1 MARDARDD
9 GGAGPAP
16 ARSWGLAGGLV
27 LGVAI
32 VIGLIG
38 RGSGSETSERPP
50 AEARAVPSLTAVPTP
65 AAAPPVVTGADT
77 VHAGRALGPIL
88 ADAGLGGAG
97 YRSVLSLIRERID
110 PRRLPA
116 GLVVRTS
123 ARVPESTD
131 RVAVTLDADRTLVL
145 DRTGTT
151 WSSRLDSVSVRPDT
165 LYVGGVIEQ
174 SLWTSR
180 LFGDTAR
187 LAPNENVEIFLR
199 LARIYAWQ
207 VDFFRDIRPGDAF
220 RVMIRR
226 EVRPDGSVR
235 RADVLAAQFYNEDRA
250 LPAVR
255 FIAADGPEEYYD
267 ADGAATRKAFLRA
280 PLKFSPVTS
289 GFSRRRYHPILHRW
303 RAHRGIDYGANR
315 GTPIH
320 ATGAGVVTRAGWW
333 DGYGRMVEV
342 RHNSMYRTRYAHM
355 SGVAKGIHP
364 GVRVKQNQIIGYVG
378 MTGLATAPHLH
389 YEFLVN
395 GVQRDPKKVKLPP
408 GKPVPDSY
416 LARFDSVR
424 DDRLGRL
431 DSLSFPRA
439 VQLAS
444 AARAAGSQASS
455 ASGSR

>member
-1 MARDARDD
+1 
-9 GGAGPAP
+9 
-16 ARSWGLAGGLV
+16 
-27 LGVAI
+27 
-32 VIGLIG
+32 
-38 RGSGSETSERPP
+38 
-50 AEARAVPSLTAVPTP
+50 
-65 AAAPPVVTGADT
+65 VVSGADT
-77 VHAGRALGPIL
+77 IRAGRALGQIL
-88 ADAGLGGAG
+88 ADAGLGEAG
-97 YRSVLSLIRERID
+97 YRSVLSLIREEID

-116 GLVVRTS
+116 GLVIRTS
-123 ARVPESTD
+123 SRVPESTD
-131 RVAVTLDADRTLVL
+131 RVSVTLDADRSLVL
-145 DRTGTT
+145 DRRGST
-151 WSSRLDSVSVRPDT
+151 WSSRLDSVSVSLDT

-187 LAPNENVEIFLR
+187 LAPNEHVEIFLR
-199 LARIYAWQ
+199 LAQIYAWQ

-226 EVRPDGSVR
+226 EVRPDGTVR
-235 RADVLAAQFYNEDRA
+235 RADVLAAQFYNQDRG

-255 FIAADGPEEYYD
+255 FVAADGPEEYYD
-267 ADGAATRKAFLRA
+267 TDGAATRKAFLRA

-303 RAHRGIDYGANR
+303 RAHRGIDYGAHR

-333 DGYGRMVEV
+333 DGYGRMVEI

-355 SGVAKGIHP
+355 SGVARGIRP
-364 GVRVKQNQIIGYVG
+364 GVRVKQNQVIGYVG
-378 MTGLATAPHLH
+378 MSGLATAPHLH

-395 GVQRDPKKVKLPP
+395 GVQRDPKRVRLPP
-408 GKPVPDSY
+408 GKPVPDRY

-424 DDRLGRL
+424 DARLARL
-431 DSLSFPRA
+431 DSLSFPA
-439 VQLAS
+439 AAQLAS
-444 AARAAGSQASS
+444 AAREAGSPTSG